1 MKEKS
6 KALVGTFNSFTKTF
20 RTAQVTTYASS
31 AAFYIFLS
39 IIPIIVLL
47 FTIIPYTPLTQEGVL
62 NVLLEVLPNSLDT
75 FTTGIVAEVY
85 DKNIAIL
92 SVSAVVLLWSASKGM
107 QAITLGLNSING
119 VKETRNFVFLR
130 LEACLYTIILL
141 VLMLVSLSLFIFGN
155 FIIDYLSIW
164 IHVDEIYQILVEWRF
179 LIEWIFYAIPIAV
192 IYAWVP
198 NHRSKPHTQWRGA
211 VFTGVTWTL
220 FSYAF
225 SLYLEIFP
233 AFSIYGSLTTVI
245 IAMFWIFV
253 SMNLL
258 FLGALINVFYK
269 NEIKDAENKEN

>member
-1 MKEKS
+1 MKTVCKTAFA
-6 KALVGTFNSFTKTF
+6 KFRSFTKTF
-20 RTAQVTTYASS
+20 KATQVTTYASS

-62 NVLLEVLPNSLDT
+62 KVLLDILPDSLDA

-119 VKETRNFVFLR
+119 VNETRNFVLLR
-130 LEACLYTIILL
+130 LEACLYTVILL
-141 VLMLVSLSLFIFGN
+141 LLLLFSLGLFVFGN
-155 FIIDYLSIW
+155 FILDYLATW
-164 IHVDEIYQILVEWRF
+164 IHINEIYHSLVDWRF
-179 LIEWIFYAIPIAV
+179 LVEWIFYAIPIAFL
-192 IYAWVP
+192 YAWVP
-198 NHRSKPHTQWRGA
+198 NNRTKPHTQWRGA
-211 VFTGVTWTL
+211 AFTGVTWTL

-225 SLYLEIFP
+225 SLYLEVFP
-233 AFSIYGSLTTVI
+233 AFSIYGSLTTVV
-245 IAMFWIFV
+245 IAMFWLFV
-253 SMNLL
+253 AMNLL

-269 NEIKDAENKEN
+269 KEEESCGN

>member
-1 MKEKS
+1 MKEAC
-6 KALVGTFNSFTKTF
+6 KAAIGKIRSFTRTF
-20 RTAQVTTYASS
+20 KSAQVTTYASS

-62 NVLLEVLPNSLDT
+62 KVLLDILPDSLDR

-92 SVSAVVLLWSASKGM
+92 SVSAIILLWSASKGM

-119 VKETRNFVFLR
+119 VKETRNFVLLR
-130 LEACLYTIILL
+130 LEACLYTVILL
-141 VLMLVSLSLFIFGN
+141 LLMLISLSIFVFGN
-155 FIIDYLSIW
+155 FIMDYLAMW
-164 IHVDEIYQILVEWRF
+164 IHIDEIYHVLVEWRF
-179 LIEWIFYAIPIAV
+179 LIEWIFYAVPIAV
-192 IYAWVP
+192 LYAWVP
-198 NHRSKPHTQWRGA
+198 NNRTKPHTQWRGA
-211 VFTGVTWTL
+211 AFTGVTWTL

-225 SLYLEIFP
+225 SLYLEVFP

-245 IAMFWIFV
+245 IAMFWLFV
-253 SMNLL
+253 AMNLL

-269 NEIKDAENKEN
+269 KEEESLEK

>member
-1 MKEKS
+1 MKQICKTAFL
-6 KALVGTFNSFTKTF
+6 KFRSFTRRFK
-20 RTAQVTTYASS
+20 TAQVTTYASS

-47 FTIIPYTPLTQEGVL
+47 FTIVPYTPLTEEGVL
-62 NVLLEVLPNSLDT
+62 RVLLEILPDSLDD

-119 VKETRNFVFLR
+119 VKETRNFVLLR
-130 LEACLYTIILL
+130 LEACLYTVILL
-141 VLMLVSLSLFIFGN
+141 VLMVVSLALFVFGS
-155 FIIDYLSIW
+155 FIMDHLVLWMHIDNIYRVL
-164 IHVDEIYQILVEWRF
+164 VDWRF
-179 LIEWIFYAIPIAV
+179 LVEWIFYAIPLMFL
-192 IYAWVP
+192 YAWVP
-198 NHRSKPHTQWRGA
+198 NHRTKPHKQWRGA
-211 VFTGVTWTL
+211 AFTGVTWTL

-225 SLYLEIFP
+225 SLYLNLFP

-245 IAMFWIFV
+245 ITMFWIFV
-253 SMNLL
+253 AMNLL

-269 NEIKDAENKEN
+269 DDEENAEKP

>member
-1 MKEKS
+1 MKENG
-6 KALVGTFNSFTKTF
+6 KAVIGKFRSFSRTFKTA
-20 RTAQVTTYASS
+20 RVSTYASS

-62 NVLLEVLPNSLDT
+62 KILLEILPDSLES

-92 SVSAVVLLWSASKGM
+92 SISAVVLLWSASKGM

-119 VKETRNFVFLR
+119 VKETRNFVLLR

-141 VLMLVSLSLFIFGN
+141 VLMILSLGLFVFGSFIV
-155 FIIDYLSIW
+155 DHLVLW
-164 IHVDEIYQILVEWRF
+164 MHVDEIYQVLVDWRF
-179 LIEWIFYAIPIAV
+179 LVEWIFYAIPIAFL
-192 IYAWVP
+192 YAWVP
-198 NHRSKPHTQWRGA
+198 NKRTKPHTQWRGA
-211 VFTGVTWTL
+211 AFTGVTWTL

-253 SMNLL
+253 AMNLL
-258 FLGALINVFYK
+258 FLGALINVFYQK
-269 NEIKDAENKEN
+269 EEESIEN